1 VEWVNER
8 RLEQEESVQVA
19 IVYIQAS
26 QQAAIAL
33 RRAAQRVKRNIRSG
47 DTMLLFET
55 SCAVIL
61 PGTTT
66 CGAQAVAR
74 RIYALLAD
82 IEFELQILYAETAL
96 TLLGRLGAGQAIVPM
111 EREERPTQPTIMSR
125 VTAGD
130 ELPYLAYLSSYPSQ
144 RLLHLFPYDLAR
156 LYHCVPVGAE
166 RGVLTLATCQRFD
179 AELIAQFRN
188 ITQLNIFQVRCEA
201 KMIDDIL
208 KYWRQMLL
216 PKDEEE
222 SDSRQA

>member
-1 VEWVNER
+1 MEWVNER

-26 QQAAIAL
+26 QQASIAL

-47 DTMLLFET
+47 DTVLLFET

-96 TLLGRLGAGQAIVPM
+96 TLLGRLGAGQAVVPM
-111 EREERPTQPTIMSR
+111 EREERPTQPTRIRR
-125 VTAGD
+125 VTASD

-156 LYHCVPVGAE
+156 LYHCAPVGAE

-179 AELIAQFRN
+179 AELIAQFRS

-201 KMIDDIL
+201 NMIDDIL
-208 KYWRQMLL
+208 KYWRQILL
-216 PKDEEE
+216 QDEEE